1 MSLKQAKK
9 LRSEMTDAERRLWY
23 RLRVHRFGGVKFK
36 RQVPIG
42 RYVVDFACMSRK
54 VVLEIDGGQHADNE
68 ADRVRDQ
75 QLAEQGFKVLRF
87 WNNDVLKQT
96 NSVLEVIMDILH
108 NEHDPSPGARSLS
121 SGRASRGPVGAPPSP
136 QGERGKRDRGEVR
149 R

>member
-9 LRSEMTDAERRLWY
+9 LRGEMTDAERRLWY
-23 RLRVHRFGGVKFK
+23 RLRAHRFDGVKFK

-87 WNNDVLKQT
+87 WNHDVFQQT
-96 NSVLEVIMDILH
+96 LSVLEVIMSASSMTIRDI
-108 NEHDPSPGARSLS
+108 PSPAKGITHYQSF
-121 SGRASRGPVGAPPSP
+121 
-136 QGERGKRDRGEVR
+136 DRGREGSSK
-149 R
+149 

>member
-1 MSLKQAKK
+1 MGLKQAKK
-9 LRSEMTDAERRLWY
+9 LRSNMTDAERRLWY
-23 RLRVHRFGGVKFK
+23 RLRAHRFAGIKFK

-68 ADRVRDQ
+68 GDRVRDL

-96 NSVLEVIMDILH
+96 DTVLEVIMATL
-108 NEHDPSPGARSLS
+108 NSESDPSPGARSLS

-136 QGERGKRDRGEVR
+136 LRGEGKNVR
-149 R
+149 G